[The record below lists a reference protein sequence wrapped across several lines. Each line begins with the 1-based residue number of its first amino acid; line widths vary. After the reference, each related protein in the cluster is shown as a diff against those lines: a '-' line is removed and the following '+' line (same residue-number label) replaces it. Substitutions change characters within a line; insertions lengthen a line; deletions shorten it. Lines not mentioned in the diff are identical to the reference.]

1 MSVFLYK
8 CKGSATVRT
17 YMITVTITCCQN
29 DNRDIKNR
37 VQQFSICSM
46 PYTNEHL
53 YYSLWWRCGLQRRG
67 GAGETGK
74 AAGSNSVIMLCV
86 SDAESCQ
93 NEGVRH

>member
-1 MSVFLYK
+1 
-8 CKGSATVRT
+8 
-17 YMITVTITCCQN
+17 MITVTITCCQN

-53 YYSLWWRCGLQRRG
+53 YYSLWWRCGLQLCCRRGG

-86 SDAESCQ
+86 SDAGTWRKRGQVETAGKLS
-93 NEGVRH
+93 E

>member
-1 MSVFLYK
+1 
-8 CKGSATVRT
+8 
-17 YMITVTITCCQN
+17 MITVTITCCQN

-53 YYSLWWRCGLQRRG
+53 YYSLWWRCGLQLGCRGGG

-74 AAGSNSVIMLCV
+74 AAGSNSVIMLYV
-86 SDAESCQ
+86 SDAGTWRKRGQVETAGKLS
-93 NEGVRH
+93 E